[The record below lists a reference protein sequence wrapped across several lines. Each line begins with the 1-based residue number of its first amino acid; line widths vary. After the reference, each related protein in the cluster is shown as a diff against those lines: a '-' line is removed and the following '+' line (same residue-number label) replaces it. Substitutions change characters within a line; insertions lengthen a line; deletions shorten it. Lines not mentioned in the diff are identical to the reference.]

1 LSKVEDKELVMNV
14 LSARP
19 GAFAQLV
26 HQHQKLVWHLIY
38 RMVQHPE
45 DTRELSQE
53 VFMLVHQKL
62 HQFRYESAL
71 SSWIGRIA
79 FNIASRY
86 LKKASKWQ
94 FQNTS
99 NNRESGEQSNDTADP
114 ITSLCDQADLS
125 RDLAELQMYQ
135 KVEQLMQQLPPVSR
149 TVVSLY
155 HLDELS
161 VPEIAQITDIPAGTI
176 KSHLFR
182 ARRELR
188 HKLNKELIGNND
200 NQD

>member
-1 LSKVEDKELVMNV
+1 MSKEEDKQLVMNV

-26 HQHQKLVWHLIY
+26 QQHQKLVWHLIY
-38 RMVQHPE
+38 RVVQHPE

-79 FNIASRY
+79 YNTASRY
-86 LKKASKWQ
+86 IKKASKWS
-94 FQNTS
+94 FQNTFNAQQNDEPS
-99 NNRESGEQSNDTADP
+99 DDTADS
-114 ITSLCDQADLS
+114 IAHLTDQNDLGQALADV
-125 RDLAELQMYQ
+125 QIFQ
-135 KVEQLMQQLPPVSR
+135 KVETLMQQLPAIPR
-149 TVVSLY
+149 TIVSLY

-161 VPEIAQITDIPAGTI
+161 VPEIAQITDIPVGTV

-188 HKLNKELIGNND
+188 HKLDKALNGNND